1 MSLDLSV
8 LMKERLTKERLTSL
22 HAFLTKEGFK
32 KEKITGSSFCYF
44 STKPNISIDVY
55 LTKAPMKG
63 DDFWDN
69 VYENGKSVNFPP
81 KSEITLESR
90 HTEASHLKSYS
101 LAKALARR
109 FGGIVMNHPAAS
121 CGVSL
126 KDTET
131 ALERSKLRG
140 TDPKRDSTTR
150 CLLPTPQGVN
160 LSVNQEKMRNPF
172 AMGHPS
178 LLSWKQWLSLWRPY
192 KRGKWLNRQG
202 ERKRTRE
209 FPLAKWLLRYQNNKC
224 VHVEQHDREKGKR
237 KVNLWIRIKRKVSSL
252 ASPSGMRSE
261 RGLNL

>member
-22 HAFLTKEGFK
+22 HTFLRKEGFK

-55 LTKAPMKG
+55 ITKSPMRG

-109 FGGIVMNHPAAS
+109 FGGIVFDNQMS
-121 CGVSL
+121 
-126 KDTET
+126 T
-131 ALERSKLRG
+131 AY
-140 TDPKRDSTTR
+140 T
-150 CLLPTPQGVN
+150 
-160 LSVNQEKMRNPF
+160 
-172 AMGHPS
+172 A
-178 LLSWKQWLSLWRPY
+178 
-192 KRGKWLNRQG
+192 RGKPIC
-202 ERKRTRE
+202 EPRE
-209 FPLAKWLLRYQNNKC
+209 DMKSLRYGTPIGPFMETVAKIMETLQAGHMTKTPRRKKTGEALP
-224 VHVEQHDREKGKR
+224 HTKR
-237 KVNLWIRIKRKVSSL
+237 
-252 ASPSGMRSE
+252 PSKQSK
-261 RGLNL
+261 